1 MKRILIAECSQE
13 IASFNPVPS
22 QLESFR
28 LATPAQLFA
37 EHRSLRT
44 EIAGALHHFDS
55 RTDIELVPGFGARS
69 ITSGG
74 TTSAAAWKHIS
85 ESFLDAIRSA
95 HAAAKLDGIYFCL
108 HGSMGADDQLDP
120 EGYLLVETRKI
131 VGEQIPIVASFDLHG
146 VITDPVLKNCDSVT
160 VYHTYPHIDLYETG
174 ERSAKLLLKIMDGK
188 AKPVTVRARI
198 PALVRGDELKTKT
211 GIFGKRVAEAVA
223 VENSATGLS
232 AGIFIGNPFTDV
244 PDVSSNVIIST
255 NDDEKLAVDTATK
268 IAAEFWRDREKMQ
281 AFLTSVPDAVAQAC
295 AAKSGTTI
303 LVDAADATSSG
314 ACGDSNVVLAELI
327 KQGYSGTVLAPLTD
341 APAVAAAFKAGIGN
355 TVTTNIGGSLDP
367 RYTPIEVT
375 GQVQMLSDGEFNNE
389 AEGEPWHAGNCA
401 VLKVKN
407 ITLVLIS
414 KPVNFHNRS
423 LFFAHGLFPEKFDL
437 VIVKSPHCQDHMY
450 ANWATTYINVDAPGS
465 TSANLPSLGH
475 TICRRPIFP
484 LDANVEYVPE
494 ITVYRR

>member
-1 MKRILIAECSQE
+1 MKRILIAECCQE

-211 GIFGKRVAEAVA
+211 GIFCKRVAEAVA

-268 IAAEFWRDREKMQ
+268 IAAEFWRDR
-281 AFLTSVPDAVAQAC
+281 
-295 AAKSGTTI
+295 
-303 LVDAADATSSG
+303 
-314 ACGDSNVVLAELI
+314 
-327 KQGYSGTVLAPLTD
+327 
-341 APAVAAAFKAGIGN
+341 
-355 TVTTNIGGSLDP
+355 
-367 RYTPIEVT
+367 
-375 GQVQMLSDGEFNNE
+375 
-389 AEGEPWHAGNCA
+389 
-401 VLKVKN
+401 
-407 ITLVLIS
+407 
-414 KPVNFHNRS
+414 
-423 LFFAHGLFPEKFDL
+423 
-437 VIVKSPHCQDHMY
+437 
-450 ANWATTYINVDAPGS
+450 
-465 TSANLPSLGH
+465 
-475 TICRRPIFP
+475 
-484 LDANVEYVPE
+484 
-494 ITVYRR
+494 